1 MSVCGASLCTLDI
14 HCITY
19 MHLSLTPTHTDAHTH
34 MLQAA
39 SFVSEYLVEQLIFEE
54 ALDLCAK
61 DQATAPL
68 TREAISGCIVD
79 GETVA

>member
-1 MSVCGASLCTLDI
+1 MLKCTLDLR
-14 HCITY
+14 TY
-19 MHLSLTPTHTDAHTH
+19 PILHTYISPSLTHTRGCYTPTH

-54 ALDLCAK
+54 ALDLCAE
-61 DQATAPL
+61 DQAAAPL